1 MKKVKAIL
9 VLTLA
14 ALILVGCGPKTIAPT
29 EVVLSETEVTL
40 EDIGKTYQI
49 QATVKPDDTTDKTLG
64 YESADTTI
72 CTVDGNGLVTAV
84 APGET
89 TVKVSCGEISAS
101 LKVKVNRVKKVTA
114 VYYNVLVECAEE
126 YYPTLTLYDDMTFQ
140 YMENFYQGMTKLTG
154 TYTKVEQ
161 EYILTVTEQNTYG
174 ESVSVSWPEIRLMIL
189 NDNYLHLMTKMS
201 MSQYYDV
208 LSKDKKVVP
217 FETYYI
223 DDPGR
228 VSEEYRDSLTL
239 NSDCS
244 FVLSDNFFE
253 GFEILKGAFDTYN
266 WPVIEL
272 NITERTNRNGFKYD
286 VQLKVEETQEGLK
299 LLSDLHV
306 YKKGEKFSSFER
318 HIKP

>member
-64 YESADTTI
+64 YESADTAI

-101 LKVKVNRVKKVTA
+101 LKVKVNRVKKVMA

-126 YYPTLTLYDDMTFQ
+126 YYPTLTMYDDMTFQ

-208 LSKDKKVVP
+208 LSKDK
-217 FETYYI
+217 
-223 DDPGR
+223 
-228 VSEEYRDSLTL
+228 
-239 NSDCS
+239 
-244 FVLSDNFFE
+244 
-253 GFEILKGAFDTYN
+253 
-266 WPVIEL
+266 
-272 NITERTNRNGFKYD
+272 
-286 VQLKVEETQEGLK
+286 
-299 LLSDLHV
+299 
-306 YKKGEKFSSFER
+306 
-318 HIKP
+318 